1 MSDAS
6 TRSRPFAHI
15 RRVVESGVLAAL
27 LAASFS
33 IAVSTPVVVSAAGPT
48 TIGTSSCTA
57 NSIGVFP
64 CAQAYQRSA
73 QDKVAYLHDG
83 SLLVGFYDGHTGVL
97 YHVTNPS
104 TAPVSTQVLTFLGGE
119 EESIYTLPG
128 TGTTEIWVLQ
138 GNEIFGG
145 TRQEQI
151 QHGTYSAST
160 FNWDGGNVNPVPVQV
175 PGALTNGRQDP
186 SVTWTGKWLI
196 ASWWDDTVGGNSDN
210 VFYNWTTDRTGK
222 TGWAVPMKSGS
233 VGTDTSGGSTSISYS
248 VVSGVAP
255 AMGDWFQIG
264 NAVSNDGTVTCV
276 DMTPVPCNAEL
287 RQVTAVSGGGPYT
300 LTTAAFNYH
309 HFLGEPMRIAASL
322 LTATHQNSI
331 QVSIR
336 HSDKLGATIAVYGAF
351 CKVLTRTLLDS
362 AADPSPANWIAESQI
377 DVDDCDAV
385 LNGPQIA
392 IDENS
397 GDIHVFKAM
406 TSGEPSPT
414 GIIYWHG
421 VPDATFSTTG
431 TINWSARLVID
442 PAASTWESDPPD
454 IAGTVDP
461 STHRVYVFWVT
472 KAIGGVVK
480 YVTLDSPYTSASG
493 ETTMTTGTQPRYT
506 HVPSL
511 LVDPSTS
518 KAAYVPLV
526 YQTGTSCITPSCTST
541 FNIVLDTSL
550 NILAPSVPA
559 GLTATA
565 TSSTEVDLSWN
576 ASTDNVGVTG
586 YTIYRNGVSLATVS
600 GSLTYA
606 DKSVA
611 EATTYNY
618 TVDAFNAGGNHS
630 AQSLPASATTPDVT
644 PPSVPT
650 GLSASATSTPQVN
663 LSWSASTDNVGVTGY
678 TIYRNGATL
687 TTVSGSTLN
696 YADKAVTDGTAF
708 SYTIDAFDAAGNHS
722 LQSAA
727 ASATTPDITPPSVP
741 TGLNATATKT
751 PEVDLSWNAS
761 TDNVGVTGYTIYR
774 GGTNIATVSAST
786 LTFVDKS
793 VSDAT
798 TYSYTVDAFDA
809 AGNRSAK
816 SSPAGATTPDITPP
830 SVPTGLRATATSTP
844 SVILNWT
851 ASTDNVA
858 VTGYTIYRNGSM
870 IATVSGSTA
879 TYTDTNV
886 VQAGSYSYT
895 VNAFDA
901 AGNHSAQSAPA
912 TVNTPD
918 TSPPSVPTGLSAVA
932 TTKPSVT
939 LTWSASTDNVGV
951 TGYTIYRGGT
961 KLTTVSA
968 STLTYTDSTVA
979 GLTTY
984 SYTVDAFDAAGNHSA
999 QSASANI
1006 KVPDSTPPS
1015 VPTGLTATFVAST
1028 PEVDLAWNASTDNV
1042 AVTGYTIYRNGTALA
1057 TVSGSTLTYADSA
1070 IVVSAGYVY
1079 TVDAFD
1085 AAGNHS
1091 AQSGSAAVNPGVYTA
1106 MSPKRLLDT
1115 RSSGGKLGPGGSM
1128 NLAIAGTNGVPA
1140 NASAVIL
1147 NVTAV
1152 DESTAGFFTLYP
1164 TGAKLPTASNL
1175 NWVAGETVPNLV
1187 SVGLGAGGKVTIY
1200 NGLGMADAVIDLE
1213 GYFAPSSGGS
1223 AGQFVPVVPAR
1234 ITDTRASSG
1243 QPNHGLTLT
1252 AGTTLKVQVTGVG
1265 GIPASGVTAVVLNT
1279 TVTDTTT
1286 AGFLTVFPTGASVP
1300 LASNL
1305 NWMAGVTVP
1314 NRVIVPIGTGG
1325 QVSFFNGLGSAD
1337 VIVDIN
1343 GYFTDG
1349 SGTGA
1354 SFVPLTPS
1362 RILDTRMG
1370 GSPLAGPGTMLVTV
1384 AGKGGVPASGAK
1396 AVVLNVT
1403 VVNPTTAS
1411 ALTVWPADASQP
1423 TSSDLN
1429 FTAGQTV
1436 PNLVVVKLSANGQI
1450 DIFNAFGTTN
1460 VIVDVVGWYG

>member
-1 MSDAS
+1 MSYGS
-6 TRSRPFAHI
+6 TRLA
-15 RRVVESGVLAAL
+15 LAAL

-33 IAVSTPVVVSAAGPT
+33 AGVSAPIAVSAAGPT

-57 NSIGVFP
+57 DSKGVFP

-104 TAPVSTQVLTFLGGE
+104 TTPASTLALTFPGGE
-119 EESIYTLPG
+119 AESMYTLPG
-128 TGTTEIWVLQ
+128 SGSTEIWVLQ

-145 TRQEQI
+145 AKQEQI
-151 QHGTYSAST
+151 QHGTYDGTNFS
-160 FNWDGGNVNPVPVQV
+160 WDGGNTNPVPVQV

-222 TGWAVPMKSGS
+222 TGWAVPMKSGTVS
-233 VGTDTSGGSTSISYS
+233 TDTSGGSTSISYN
-248 VVSGVAP
+248 VVSGAAP
-255 AMGDWFQIG
+255 SVGDSFQIG

-276 DMTPVPCNAEL
+276 DMTPVPCNAEF
-287 RQVTAVSGGGPYT
+287 RQVTAVSGSGPYAVSI
-300 LTTAAFNYH
+300 AALNNH
-309 HFLGEPMRIAASL
+309 HFIGEPIRIAANL
-322 LTATHQNSI
+322 LTTTQQNSV

-336 HSDKLGATIAVYGAF
+336 HSNKLGATIAVYGAF
-351 CKVLTRTLLDS
+351 CKVLSRTLLDT
-362 AADPSPANWIAESQI
+362 AADPSPANWNPESQL

-392 IDENS
+392 IDQNS

-431 TINWSARLVID
+431 KVNWSSRVVID
-442 PAASTWESDPPD
+442 PAASSFESDPPD

-472 KAIGGVVK
+472 KATGGVVK

-511 LVDPSTS
+511 LFDPSTS

-526 YQTGTSCITPSCTST
+526 YQTGTSCLTTSCTST
-541 FNIVLDTSL
+541 FNIVLDTSV
-550 NILAPSVPA
+550 NIQAPTVPA

-565 TSSTEVDLSWN
+565 TSATEVDLAWH
-576 ASTDNVGVTG
+576 ASTDDVGVTG
-586 YTIYRNGVSLATVS
+586 YTVYRNGVSLAIVS
-600 GSLTYA
+600 GSTLTYA

-611 EATTYNY
+611 EATTYSY

-630 AQSLPASATTPDVT
+630 AQSSPASATTPDIT

-650 GLSASATSTPQVN
+650 GLSATATSTPQVN

-678 TIYRNGATL
+678 TIYRNGSMI
-687 TTVSGSTLN
+687 TTVPGST
-696 YADKAVTDGTAF
+696 V
-708 SYTIDAFDAAGNHS
+708 
-722 LQSAA
+722 
-727 ASATTPDITPPSVP
+727 
-741 TGLNATATKT
+741 
-751 PEVDLSWNAS
+751 
-761 TDNVGVTGYTIYR
+761 
-774 GGTNIATVSAST
+774 
-786 LTFVDKS
+786 
-793 VSDAT
+793 
-798 TYSYTVDAFDA
+798 
-809 AGNRSAK
+809 
-816 SSPAGATTPDITPP
+816 
-830 SVPTGLRATATSTP
+830 
-844 SVILNWT
+844 
-851 ASTDNVA
+851 
-858 VTGYTIYRNGSM
+858 
-870 IATVSGSTA
+870 

-895 VNAFDA
+895 VDAFDA

-918 TSPPSVPTGLSAVA
+918 STPPSVPTGLTA
-932 TTKPSVT
+932 TFVSTTPQVN
-939 LTWSASTDNVGV
+939 LAWNASTDNVGV
-951 TGYTIYRGGT
+951 TGYTIYRNG
-961 KLTTVSA
+961 
-968 STLTYTDSTVA
+968 
-979 GLTTY
+979 
-984 SYTVDAFDAAGNHSA
+984 AALN
-999 QSASANI
+999 
-1006 KVPDSTPPS
+1006 
-1015 VPTGLTATFVAST
+1015 
-1028 PEVDLAWNASTDNV
+1028 
-1042 AVTGYTIYRNGTALA
+1042 
-1057 TVSGSTLTYADSA
+1057 TVSGSTLTYADKA

-1091 AQSGSAAVNPGVYTA
+1091 AQSGSADINPGVYTA
-1106 MSPKRLLDT
+1106 ITPKRVLDT
-1115 RSSGGKLGPGGSM
+1115 RSNGGKLGPGGSM
-1128 NLAIAGTNGVPA
+1128 NLVIAGTNGVPA

-1152 DESTAGFFTLYP
+1152 DESTAGFFTVYP
-1164 TGAKLPTASNL
+1164 TGATLPTASNL

-1200 NGLGMADAVIDLE
+1200 NGLGMADAVVDLE
-1213 GYFAPSSGGS
+1213 GYFAPSGGGT

-1252 AGTTLKVQVTGVG
+1252 AGTTLNVQVTGVG

-1279 TVTDTTT
+1279 TVTDTTS
-1286 AGFLTVFPTGASVP
+1286 AGFLTVFPTGAGLPV
-1300 LASNL
+1300 ASNL

-1314 NRVIVPIGTGG
+1314 NRVIVPVGTGG
-1325 QVSFFNGLGSAD
+1325 KVSFYNGLGSAD
-1337 VIVDIN
+1337 LIVDVN
-1343 GYFTDG
+1343 GYFTD
-1349 SGTGA
+1349 STGTGA

-1362 RILDTRMG
+1362 RIVDTRMG
-1370 GSPLAGPGTMLVTV
+1370 GGAPLGPGATMTVTM
-1384 AGKGGVPASGAK
+1384 AGKGGVPATGAK

-1403 VVNPTTAS
+1403 VVNPTAAS
-1411 ALTVWPADASQP
+1411 ALTVWPADASRP
-1423 TSSDLN
+1423 LASDLN
-1429 FTAGQTV
+1429 FVAGQTV
-1436 PNLVVVKLSANGQI
+1436 PNLVVVKLSANGQF

>member
-1 MSDAS
+1 M
-6 TRSRPFAHI
+6 
-15 RRVVESGVLAAL
+15 LAAL

-33 IAVSTPVVVSAAGPT
+33 VAVSTPVVVSAAGPT

-57 NSIGVFP
+57 DSKGVFP

-97 YHVTNPS
+97 YHVTKPS
-104 TAPVSTQVLTFLGGE
+104 TTPASSLALTFPGGE
-119 EESIYTLPG
+119 AESMYTLPG
-128 TGTTEIWVLQ
+128 SGSTEIWVLQ

-145 TRQEQI
+145 AKQEQI
-151 QHGTYSAST
+151 QHGTYDGTNFS
-160 FNWDGGNVNPVPVQV
+160 WDGGNTNPVPVQV

-222 TGWAVPMKSGS
+222 TGWAVTAKAGA
-233 VGTDTSGGSTSISYS
+233 VAVDNSGGLTTVSYS
-248 VVSGVAP
+248 ALSGDPP
-255 AMGDWFQIG
+255 AVNDRFQIG
-264 NAVSNDGTVTCV
+264 KAASNDGSLTC
-276 DMTPVPCNAEL
+276 DASTTCNAEL
-287 RQVTAVSGGGPYT
+287 RQVTAVTGSGPFTIT
-300 LTTAAFNYH
+300 LDSPLVYH
-309 HFLGEPMRIAASL
+309 HFVGEPIRIAADL
-322 LTATHQNSI
+322 LTTTQKNSV

-336 HSDKLGATIAVYGAF
+336 HSNKLGATIAVYGAF
-351 CKVLTRTLLDS
+351 CKVLTRTLLDT
-362 AADPSPANWIAESQI
+362 AADPSPANWTPETQI

-431 TINWSARLVID
+431 TINWSSRLVID
-442 PAASTWESDPPD
+442 PAASSWESDPPD

-461 STHRVYVFWVT
+461 FTHRVYVFWVT

-480 YVTLDSPYTSASG
+480 YVTLDGPYTSASG

-541 FNIVLDTSL
+541 FNIVLDTSV
-550 NILAPSVPA
+550 NVLAPTVPA
-559 GLTATA
+559 GLKATAASATEVDLAWNASTDDVGVTGYTVYRNGVSLAIVSGSTLTYADKSVAEATTFSYTVDAFNAGDNHSAQSSPAIATTPDVTPPTVPTGVSATA
-565 TSSTEVDLSWN
+565 TNTPEVDLSWN

-586 YTIYRNGVSLATVS
+586 YTIYRNGSQ
-600 GSLTYA
+600 LT
-606 DKSVA
+606 
-611 EATTYNY
+611 
-618 TVDAFNAGGNHS
+618 
-630 AQSLPASATTPDVT
+630 
-644 PPSVPT
+644 
-650 GLSASATSTPQVN
+650 
-663 LSWSASTDNVGVTGY
+663 
-678 TIYRNGATL
+678 I
-687 TTVSGSTLN
+687 VSGSTTT
-696 YADKAVTDGTAF
+696 YADKAV
-708 SYTIDAFDAAGNHS
+708 
-722 LQSAA
+722 
-727 ASATTPDITPPSVP
+727 
-741 TGLNATATKT
+741 
-751 PEVDLSWNAS
+751 
-761 TDNVGVTGYTIYR
+761 
-774 GGTNIATVSAST
+774 
-786 LTFVDKS
+786 
-793 VSDAT
+793 
-798 TYSYTVDAFDA
+798 
-809 AGNRSAK
+809 
-816 SSPAGATTPDITPP
+816 
-830 SVPTGLRATATSTP
+830 
-844 SVILNWT
+844 
-851 ASTDNVA
+851 
-858 VTGYTIYRNGSM
+858 
-870 IATVSGSTA
+870 
-879 TYTDTNV
+879 
-886 VQAGSYSYT
+886 VQGGSYSYT

-999 QSASANI
+999 QSASVNI

-1057 TVSGSTLTYADSA
+1057 TVSGSTLTYADTA

-1370 GSPLAGPGTMLVTV
+1370 GSPLAGPGTILVTV